1 MANERL
7 NAENAVAGALLI
19 DPRAF
24 DLVADKLSAED
35 FQSELCRS
43 VYQAAQGLSQKGS
56 PSTRWPLENTS
67 GNPADKSATT
77 PSWS

>member
-7 NAENAVAGALLI
+7 NAENAVAGAILI

-24 DLVADKLSAED
+24 DLVADALSAED

-43 VYQAAQGLSQKGS
+43 FYQAAQGLSQ
-56 PSTRWPLENTS
+56 
-67 GNPADKSATT
+67 
-77 PSWS
+77 